1 MKKDCIHC
9 FGDKGCAILKK
20 GTSCTGCKF
29 YENIEISR
37 QKQRKAAQILSEKGL
52 KTILYTDDKGT
63 KRIKAVP
70 I

>member
-9 FGDKGCAILKK
+9 FGTNGCAILKK
-20 GTSCTGCKF
+20 GASCTGCKF
-29 YENIEISR
+29 YENAEMSR
-37 QKQRKAAQILSEKGL
+37 QKKRKAAQILSEKKL
-52 KTILYTDDKGT
+52 KTVLYTDDKGI

>member
-1 MKKDCIHC
+1 MKKDCIHY

-29 YENIEISR
+29 YENAEMYR
-37 QKQRKAAQILSEKGL
+37 QKKRKAAKILSEKGL
-52 KTILYTDDKGT
+52 KTIMYTDEKGT